1 MSEIVNA
8 KSWHGSSNIADVAY
22 DAEMKI
28 LTVTFM
34 NGGVYRFEAVPPEA
48 HMALDAAPSPGKHFA
63 AHIRG
68 KYPSTK
74 LGQEAA

>member
-1 MSEIVNA
+1 MSEIA
-8 KSWHGSSNIADVAY
+8 KGWKGSSNIADVSY
-22 DAEMKI
+22 
-28 LTVTFM
+28 
-34 NGGVYRFEAVPPEA
+34 
-48 HMALDAAPSPGKHFA
+48 DAAPSPGKHFA